1 MTLSETFRADLEWP
15 SLEGAILDGGYELKR
30 TLERTADDAV
40 FRVRVLGGAGLEL
53 IAKFHRAG
61 PSQSAGQL
69 ALWELL
75 RELPH
80 RNLSAPL
87 AAGRKSVDGRE
98 TVYVLLAIPDDRLST
113 VVGDRALTEEEA
125 REVLRSAARA
135 LAHLHANGLAH
146 GCVSPET
153 ILARGETIQLAG
165 ECVRKVNDAPPL
177 EITKPRYLAPECD
190 TFQATEAADVWCL
203 GATLF
208 ETLAQK
214 PYRADPKEAKAVIA
228 GLPLALLLR
237 RCLVRDADKRA
248 TVAEVLAILEKGP
261 SAALEIADEDEQEP
275 EQEAEK
281 EPEKAE
287 QEGPCPV
294 PSDIAIEEI
303 AVEAAAAEA
312 QPENEGDGG
321 VPLELGDVETGTRR
335 DDLLDVPIIKAPLP
349 PKQTTLDMVD
359 EKPLAEA
366 VVPPEEPSASHPI
379 ADPVPIEARHRPM
392 KVRRQPVEARFKF
405 LERSEQDTDVPTATT
420 FAPPSARERRGVR
433 LKAGPGTWRGYVAG
447 AAALLMV
454 AAVVWQVIIP
464 RVQTQAENA
473 VPTRGASASARGNG
487 SAWPT
492 RTLPAGDGTLPD
504 ARRQPA
510 PQESRADESGATA
523 TFPAPQEGPSE
534 ESGATATFP
543 TPAWRVVLY
552 SYEHQSDAD
561 RRVELVNRNH
571 PGLRAHLF
579 VAGNGGPYLVVTGDA
594 TSQDHALALR
604 KKALQLGIPHAHL
617 QEFTQ

>member
-15 SLEGAILDGGYELKR
+15 SLEGAILDGGYELKH

-53 IAKFHRAG
+53 TAKFHRAG

-98 TVYVLLAIPDDRLST
+98 TVYVLLAIPDDTLSA
-113 VVGDRALTEEEA
+113 VVGERALTEEEA
-125 REVLRSAARA
+125 REVFRSAARV

-190 TFQATEAADVWCL
+190 AFQATEAADVWCL

-214 PYRADPKEAKAVIA
+214 PYPADPKEAKAAIA

-237 RCLVRDADKRA
+237 RCLIRDADKRA

-261 SAALEIADEDEQEP
+261 SAAVEIADEDEQEP

-287 QEGPCPV
+287 QEGPSPL
-294 PSDIAIEEI
+294 PSDIAIEI
-303 AVEAAAAEA
+303 AIETAAGKA
-312 QPENEGDGG
+312 QPQNEAEGG
-321 VPLELGDVETGTRR
+321 VPLELGDVETGARG

-349 PKQTTLDMVD
+349 PKQTTLDIVD

-366 VVPPEEPSASHPI
+366 VAPPEEPSASHPV
-379 ADPVPIEARHRPM
+379 AASVPIEARHRSM
-392 KVRRQPVEARFKF
+392 KVKRQPVEARFRS

-433 LKAGPGTWRGYVAG
+433 LKAGPDTWRGFVAG

-464 RVQTQAENA
+464 RLQTQPENA
-473 VPTRGASASARGNG
+473 GRTRGASASARGNG

-510 PQESRADESGATA
+510 PQESRADESGAAA

-543 TPAWRVVLY
+543 TLTWRVVLY

-561 RRVELVNRNH
+561 RRVELVNHNH

-594 TSQDHALALR
+594 TSQDHALAVR